1 MARISRQIAI
11 GKVKVGGGAPITVQS
26 MTKTDTRDI
35 PATVAE
41 IKRLEAAGCDIVRL
55 AVPDMEAAKSLGEI
69 KKQVNIPIVS
79 DIHFDYRL
87 ALEAIRQGV
96 DGMRINPGN
105 IGSKA
110 RIKAVVDAVKERG
123 IPIRIGVNSGSL
135 EKDILRKHGN
145 PTAEALAES
154 AFRHVE
160 ILEGLDFRDIK
171 ISVKLTDVMKMI
183 RAYRIIAERTDY
195 PLHLGVTEA
204 GTIKMGTIKSSVGIG
219 TLLAEGIGDTIR
231 VSLTGDP
238 VEEVYVGID
247 ILRSLGLRKNG
258 IELISCPGCGRL
270 EIDLMKLVKDV
281 EDKISEIELPRP
293 IKVAILGCVVNG
305 PGEASEADIGI
316 AALYAN
322 LVPDRVL
329 AERIFSK
336 VKTEYELTR
345 VKILEV
351 TGHKELMENE
361 PVVRR
366 SIDLRNP
373 YVDPLNYIQVEM
385 LRRLRALSE
394 TDSVEGAALRDVIVV
409 TINGIASGL
418 RNTG

>member
-1 MARISRQIAI
+1 MERHSRQIELGGI
-11 GKVKVGGGAPITVQS
+11 KVGGGAPITVQS

-35 PATVAE
+35 AGTVAQ
-41 IKRLEAAGCDIVRL
+41 IKSLEQAGCDIVRL

-69 KKQVNIPIVS
+69 KKQTNIPIVS
-79 DIHFDYRL
+79 DIHFDYKL
-87 ALEAIRQGV
+87 ALEAVNQGV

-105 IGSKA
+105 IGAKY

-135 EKDILRKHGN
+135 EKDILKKHGS
-145 PTAEALAES
+145 PTPEALAES

-160 ILEGLDFRDIK
+160 ILEDLDFRDIK
-171 ISVKLTDVMKMI
+171 ISVKSTDVKKMI
-183 RAYRIIAERTDY
+183 ASYRILAERCDY

-204 GTIKMGTIKSSVGIG
+204 GTYDMGTIKSSIGIG

-238 VEEVYVGID
+238 VDEIVVGFN
-247 ILRSLGLRKNG
+247 ILRSLGLRRNG

-281 EDKISEIELPRP
+281 EDRISDIELPRP

-316 AALYAN
+316 AGGRGKGMLYKDGK
-322 LVPDRVL
+322 LVRSFKEHQIVD
-329 AERIFSK
+329 
-336 VKTEYELTR
+336 EL
-345 VKILEV
+345 V
-351 TGHKELMENE
+351 KEL
-361 PVVRR
+361 
-366 SIDLRNP
+366 
-373 YVDPLNYIQVEM
+373 
-385 LRRLRALSE
+385 E
-394 TDSVEGAALRDVIVV
+394 TFV
-409 TINGIASGL
+409 
-418 RNTG
+418 

>member
-87 ALEAIRQGV
+87 ALEAIKQGV

-135 EKDILRKHGN
+135 ERDILRKHGS

-160 ILEGLDFRDIK
+160 ILEDLDFRDIK
-171 ISVKLTDVMKMI
+171 ISVKSTDVMKMI

-238 VEEVYVGID
+238 VEEIYVGIE

-281 EDKISEIELPRP
+281 EDRISEIELPRP

-316 AALYAN
+316 AGGRGKGMLYKDGK
-322 LVPDRVL
+322 LVKSFK
-329 AERIFSK
+329 E
-336 VKTEYELTR
+336 EEL
-345 VKILEV
+345 
-351 TGHKELMENE
+351 
-361 PVVRR
+361 
-366 SIDLRNP
+366 
-373 YVDPLNYIQVEM
+373 VDQLVEEIEKF
-385 LRRLRALSE
+385 A
-394 TDSVEGAALRDVIVV
+394 V
-409 TINGIASGL
+409 N
-418 RNTG
+418 